1 MQSSLARPLALP
13 NTASACA
20 ACGST
25 APPVRPLAPRL
36 TFFGGLL
43 ALSLFL
49 VLSPALGF
57 ALFFLSPVV
66 VITGLGIGPLAR
78 EAFARPTCRD
88 CGRYHHEA

>member
-1 MQSSLARPLALP
+1 MQSTLARPLALP
-13 NTASACA
+13 VPGTACS

-25 APPVRPLAPRL
+25 AAPVRPLAPRVA
-36 TFFGGLL
+36 FFVGLA

-57 ALFFLSPVV
+57 ALFFLSPIVA
-66 VITGLGIGPLAR
+66 ITGLGIGPLAR